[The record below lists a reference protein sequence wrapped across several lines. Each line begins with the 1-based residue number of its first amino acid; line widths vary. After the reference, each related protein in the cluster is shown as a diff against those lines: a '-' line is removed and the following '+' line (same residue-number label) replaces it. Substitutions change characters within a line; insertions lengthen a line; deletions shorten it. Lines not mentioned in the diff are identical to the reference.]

1 MSNLNNIVDYTSLPS
16 QCILNIP
23 LPYHQP
29 VRCMVNGMVR
39 TKNGTNLC
47 SPGTCWPRHICPHIV
62 GYTYVY
68 IYIHMHIYTY
78 IYNSY
83 TLCIVYTYVV
93 VYIIYYL
100 HLYDKYIYIYI
111 CMYSTVFPWHHSF
124 PDKTIS
130 KSWPFRHWH
139 LAGRDSAEP
148 LHSAVCS
155 PDLFAALNNT
165 EIWVSQFEYV
175 RINTEFLRDTQLL
188 THSCAL
194 QIRPPISSNL
204 WPDGE
209 CDHQWIWRYKCQPG
223 ILINPGWWIRPHHK
237 NVMN

>member
-1 MSNLNNIVDYTSLPS
+1 MYS
-16 QCILNIP
+16 
-23 LPYHQP
+23 
-29 VRCMVNGMVR
+29 
-39 TKNGTNLC
+39 
-47 SPGTCWPRHICPHIV
+47 
-62 GYTYVY
+62 
-68 IYIHMHIYTY
+68 IYICSSIHY
-78 IYNSY
+78 ILFAS
-83 TLCIVYTYVV
+83 IW
-93 VYIIYYL
+93 IWISI
-100 HLYDKYIYIYI
+100 YIYIYTYV

-139 LAGRDSAEP
+139 LAGRDSAE
-148 LHSAVCS
+148 HSAVCS

-165 EIWVSQFEYV
+165 EIWVSQLEYV
-175 RINTEFLRDTQLL
+175 RINTEILRDTQLL
-188 THSCAL
+188 THPCAL

-209 CDHQWIWRYKCQPG
+209 CDHQWIWGYKCQPG